1 MKSNLE
7 IFDASC
13 LTQDSPVGEDLIR
26 SKSSH
31 GVASQNPV
39 VEHAYVY
46 IYIYNI
52 YIYKQMCIY
61 IYKQMYTHIH
71 IHLMYIHTY
80 LHIHIDTYPQQ
91 LCVSPEKIYNC
102 FTPKDFNREVRPSA
116 A

>member
-46 IYIYNI
+46 IYII
-52 YIYKQMCIY
+52 YIYI
-61 IYKQMYTHIH
+61 
-71 IHLMYIHTY
+71 
-80 LHIHIDTYPQQ
+80 
-91 LCVSPEKIYNC
+91 
-102 FTPKDFNREVRPSA
+102 
-116 A
+116 